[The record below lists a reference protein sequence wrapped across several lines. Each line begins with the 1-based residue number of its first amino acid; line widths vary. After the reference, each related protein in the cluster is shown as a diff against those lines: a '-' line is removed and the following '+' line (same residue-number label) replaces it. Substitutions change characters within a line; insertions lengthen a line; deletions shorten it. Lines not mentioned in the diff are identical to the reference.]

1 MLRPLTIYP
10 QLRNF
15 RTSMALLKA
24 KKSGNEDLYDLLGVT
39 KAASGKEI
47 KRAFL
52 LKAKQYHPD
61 VN

>member
-1 MLRPLTIYP
+1 
-10 QLRNF
+10 
-15 RTSMALLKA
+15 MALLKA